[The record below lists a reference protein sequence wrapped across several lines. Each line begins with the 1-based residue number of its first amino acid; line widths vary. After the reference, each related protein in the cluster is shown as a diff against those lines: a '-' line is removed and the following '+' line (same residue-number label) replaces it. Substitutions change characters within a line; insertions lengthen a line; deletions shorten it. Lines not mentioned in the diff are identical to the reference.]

1 MMSGD
6 LNNIDIDDLKD
17 EILLIKNNS
26 SQIEQWKPELKKE
39 DLHYK
44 LITIQREFLRIKFMG
59 IIFSLFLKLL
69 YKIIFLVVLYIA
81 FQVPIIK
88 QFLLNIYF
96 AHFLFFFMF
105 ILLTIDIIFFLTKF
119 MSDVQEIL
127 TENIY
132 IETVTSTFQESPSL

>member
-1 MMSGD
+1 MSD
-6 LNNIDIDDLKD
+6 NINIDELKE

-26 SQIEQWKPELKKE
+26 SPWEKWKPKLKKE
-39 DLHYK
+39 NLKYK
-44 LITIQREFLRIKFMG
+44 LITVQKEFLRIKYMG

-69 YKIIFLVVLYIA
+69 YKILFLVILYVS

-88 QFLLNIYF
+88 HFLLNIYF

-105 ILLTIDIIFFLTKF
+105 ILLTIDIIFLFTKF
-119 MSDVQEIL
+119 MSDVQEVL